1 MSCEACLYGAYSGCP
16 CCSDDGESTCGGEGR
31 NGGCDGC
38 EDCVKEVR
46 STSYTVARKA
56 RAGVRVGDLVA
67 RTTGFDYQVGGPRL
81 GYVKPVTRIVGHG
94 PNAAP
99 VLVGFG
105 WPSNVARTFTL
116 PPEAV
121 ERERLRAAVREV
133 RSARY
138 NLNTVET
145 AVALHERAVAL
156 IAECEAFLVNA
167 PTLLRSYIVG
177 ERWEGDIVTLTAET
191 VKGVQARAE
200 AMKAQAEREA
210 LIAAWRATGFTWKSE
225 GERITFGGR
234 EYVLGQRWTKWV
246 AHSNMEYMGE
256 SVDGEVVS
264 GRSLLCPETG
274 KVLLRWS
281 DKSAYPV
288 PV

>member
-1 MSCEACLYGAYSGCP
+1 MSRYNHNDYCDRDEPSCEGRAVGCK
-16 CCSDDGESTCGGEGR
+16 
-31 NGGCDGC
+31 GC
-38 EDCVKEVR
+38 ECCVKEVR
-46 STSYTVARKA
+46 STSYSVARKA

-67 RTTGFDYQVGGPRL
+67 RTTGFDYQIGGPRL
-81 GYVKPVTRIVGHG
+81 GYIKPVTRVLGFG

-99 VLVGFG
+99 ALVGFG
-105 WPSNVARTFTL
+105 WPSNVARTFAL

-133 RSARY
+133 RSARHS
-138 NLNTVET
+138 NLTVET
-145 AVALHERAVAL
+145 ATAMHERAVAL
-156 IAECEAFLVNA
+156 RAECEAFLVNA
-167 PTLLRSYIVG
+167 PSLRTYIVG

-200 AMKAQAEREA
+200 RERLVA
-210 LIAAWRATGFTWKSE
+210 SWNATGGSWKRE

-234 EYVLGQRWTKWV
+234 EYVLGERWTKWV

-264 GRSLLCPETG
+264 GRSLLCPDTG
-274 KVLLRWS
+274 NVLLRWS
-281 DKSAYPV
+281 DKSAYPA
-288 PV
+288 

>member
-1 MSCEACLYGAYSGCP
+1 
-16 CCSDDGESTCGGEGR
+16 
-31 NGGCDGC
+31 
-38 EDCVKEVR
+38 
-46 STSYTVARKA
+46 
-56 RAGVRVGDLVA
+56 VRVGDLVA
-67 RTTGFDYQVGGPRL
+67 RTTGFDYQIGGPRL
-81 GYVKPVTRIVGHG
+81 GYIKPVTRVLGFG

-99 VLVGFG
+99 ALVGFG
-105 WPSNVARTFTL
+105 WPSNVARTFAL

-133 RSARY
+133 RSARHS
-138 NLNTVET
+138 NLTVET
-145 AVALHERAVAL
+145 ATAMHERAVAL
-156 IAECEAFLVNA
+156 RAECEAFLVNA
-167 PTLLRSYIVG
+167 PSLRTYIVG

-200 AMKAQAEREA
+200 RERLVA
-210 LIAAWRATGFTWKSE
+210 SWNATGGSWKRE

-234 EYVLGQRWTKWV
+234 EYVLGERWTKWV

-264 GRSLLCPETG
+264 GRSLLCPDTG

-281 DKSAYPV
+281 DKSAYPA
-288 PV
+288 